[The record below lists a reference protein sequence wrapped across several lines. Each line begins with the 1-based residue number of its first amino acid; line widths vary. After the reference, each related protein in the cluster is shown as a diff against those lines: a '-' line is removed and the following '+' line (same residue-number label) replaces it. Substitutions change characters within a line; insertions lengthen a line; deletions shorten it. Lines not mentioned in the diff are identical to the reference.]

1 MTKRKLDT
9 ILKLK
14 RNLPKAKRLL
24 QTRQYRRLFK
34 VHCPRLLKFKSSK
47 SLAFAVT
54 NHIMEQITERMKDKD
69 IVALIYKELR
79 KLPLRMGLKIGTGT
93 TRKVH
98 HVRIRDKYIR
108 EQLQRQLQRAH
119 YTASIYGSALMVR
132 TYANTH

>member
-1 MTKRKLDT
+1 MPQRKLDT

-34 VHCPRLLKFKSSK
+34 VHCPRLLKFKGSK

-79 KLPLRMGLKIGTGT
+79 KLPLRMGLKKGTGT
-93 TRKVH
+93 TARKVKWH
-98 HVRIRDKYIR
+98 HVYIRDKYIR
-108 EQLQRQLQRAH
+108 EQLQRKLQRAH
-119 YTASIYGSALMVR
+119 YTASINGPRLIIR
-132 TYANTH
+132 TY

>member
-1 MTKRKLDT
+1 MTLRNLDT

-34 VHCPRLLKFKSSK
+34 VHCPRLLKYKSSK

-69 IVALIYKELR
+69 IAALIYKELR
-79 KLPLRMGLKIGTGT
+79 KLPLRMGLKKGTGT
-93 TRKVH
+93 TRKVKWH
-98 HVRIRDKYIR
+98 HVLIGDKYIR

-119 YTASIYGSALMVR
+119 YTASINKTRLLIR
-132 TYANTH
+132 TV

>member
-1 MTKRKLDT
+1 MTLRNLDT

-34 VHCPRLLKFKSSK
+34 VHCPRLLKYKSSK

-79 KLPLRMGLKIGTGT
+79 KLPLRMGLKKGTGT
-93 TRKVH
+93 TTRKVKWH
-98 HVRIRDKYIR
+98 HVRIEDTYIR

-119 YTASIYGSALMVR
+119 YTASINKTRLLIR
-132 TYANTH
+132 TV

>member
-1 MTKRKLDT
+1 MTLRNLDT

-34 VHCPRLLKFKSSK
+34 VHCPRLLKYKSCK

-69 IVALIYKELR
+69 IVTLIYKELR
-79 KLPLRMGLKIGTGT
+79 KLPLRMGLKKGTGT
-93 TRKVH
+93 TTRKVKWH
-98 HVRIRDKYIR
+98 HVHIRDTYIR

-119 YTASIYGSALMVR
+119 YTASINKTRLLIR
-132 TYANTH
+132 TW

>member
-1 MTKRKLDT
+1 MTKRNLDT

-34 VHCPRLLKFKSSK
+34 VKCPRLLKYKGRK

-79 KLPLRMGLKIGTGT
+79 KLPLRMGLKKGTGT
-93 TRKVH
+93 TTRKVKWH
-98 HVRIRDKYIR
+98 HVHIKDKYIR

-119 YTASIYGSALMVR
+119 YTASINKTRLLIR
-132 TYANTH
+132 TY

>member
-1 MTKRKLDT
+1 MTLRNLDT

-69 IVALIYKELR
+69 IVTLIYKELR
-79 KLPLRMGLKIGTGT
+79 KLPLRMGLKKGTT

-98 HVRIRDKYIR
+98 HVRIKDKHIR

-119 YTASIYGSALMVR
+119 YRASINGTRLLIR

>member
-1 MTKRKLDT
+1 MPQRNLDT

-54 NHIMEQITERMKDKD
+54 NHIMEITERDKD
-69 IVALIYKELR
+69 LVTLIYKELR
-79 KLPLRMGLKIGTGT
+79 KLPLRMGLRKGTT
-93 TRKVH
+93 TRKVKY
-98 HVRIRDKYIR
+98 VQIRDKYIR
-108 EQLQRQLQRAH
+108 EQLQKQLQRAH
-119 YTASIYGSALMVR
+119 YTASINGTRLLIR
-132 TYANTH
+132 TV

>member
-1 MTKRKLDT
+1 MTLRKLDT

-34 VHCPRLLKFKSSK
+34 VHCPRLLKYKSSK

-54 NHIMEQITERMKDKD
+54 NHVMEQITERMKDKD

-79 KLPLRMGLKIGTGT
+79 KLPLRMGLKKGTGT
-93 TRKVH
+93 TTRKVKWH
-98 HVRIRDKYIR
+98 HVQIRDKYIR
-108 EQLQRQLQRAH
+108 EQLQKQLQRAH
-119 YTASIYGSALMVR
+119 YTASINKTRLLIR
-132 TYANTH
+132 RW

>member
-1 MTKRKLDT
+1 MTLRNLDT

-54 NHIMEQITERMKDKD
+54 NHIMEKITERMKDKD
-69 IVALIYKELR
+69 IATLIYKELR
-79 KLPLRMGLKIGTGT
+79 KLPLRMGLKKGTGT
-93 TRKVH
+93 TSRKVKWH
-98 HVRIRDKYIR
+98 HVRIDDKHIR

-119 YTASIYGSALMVR
+119 YRASINGTRLLIR
-132 TYANTH
+132 TV